1 MKYALGLLGVAAAGT
16 LLFVSAA
23 MNWRFGFSLGKS
35 EFDAQIYGAA
45 SAAADGLKALLPF
58 FIMWAVR
65 QRSWMQAASGIL
77 VWLVC
82 TAYSLTS
89 SLGFS
94 AINRAETLGERT
106 IVATQ
111 YKTLSADL
119 KTAKEKLAFTPQ
131 HRSVGAVQAS
141 LDAALNTSIKTRKG
155 RKSVAEVTENCT
167 LSTFTASKHC
177 PKIQRLRSELASAQQ
192 ANKLESKITSLEAK
206 LEKVS
211 TGAAIAGSDPQSELL
226 TKLSGLK
233 RSHVETALIV
243 LVSMLVEIG
252 SGLGFFV
259 VLGDKNTRNNKKKV
273 AKREVVSTKAEATP
287 VVTAS
292 ANDNTS
298 SAKYV
303 QSNEPVAHEFDETS
317 DELRDFYSSRIQK
330 SEGSSITAS
339 KLYES
344 YCSWAE
350 SKGKEP
356 MTLPAFG
363 RQFSEIGIQKAKIAG
378 RIRYIG
384 VKLASNTSEKGLPKA
399 YVPRAMA
406 V

>member
-1 MKYALGLLGVAAAGT
+1 MRYALGLLGVAAAGT

-23 MNWRFGFSLGKS
+23 MNWRFGFSLGK
-35 EFDAQIYGAA
+35 EGFDAQIYGAA

-65 QRSWMQAASGIL
+65 QRSWMQAASGVL

-82 TAYSLTS
+82 TSYSLTS

-94 AINRAETLGERT
+94 AINRAETIGAKT
-106 IVATQ
+106 IVASQ
-111 YKTLSADL
+111 YKDLRADL
-119 KTAKEKLAFTPQ
+119 KTAKQKLAFTPE

-141 LDAALNTSIKTRKG
+141 LDAGLNKSVKIRGK
-155 RKSVAEVTENCT
+155 RKSVSEITEGCT
-167 LSTFTASKHC
+167 LSNFTASKHC
-177 PKIQRLRSELASAQQ
+177 PKIQRLRSELASAMQ
-192 ANKLESKITSLEAK
+192 ADKLETKIASLKSK

-211 TGAAIAGSDPQSELL
+211 TGAAVAGADPQTALL
-226 TKLSGLK
+226 TKLTGIK
-233 RSHVETALIV
+233 HEHVETALIV

-259 VLGDKNTRNNKKKV
+259 VLGDKNTKRTAKK
-273 AKREVVSTKAEATP
+273 AKTVVSTKVETTP
-287 VVTAS
+287 IVTAS
-292 ANDNTS
+292 ANDNRTGT
-298 SAKYV
+298 KVV
-303 QSNEPVAHEFDETS
+303 QSNDLVNEFSETS
-317 DELRDFYSSRIQK
+317 DELRDFYANRIEK

-339 KLYES
+339 KLYEN

>member
-65 QRSWMQAASGIL
+65 QRSWMQAASGVL

-82 TAYSLTS
+82 TSYSLTS

-111 YKTLSADL
+111 YKTLTADL

-141 LDAALNTSIKTRKG
+141 LDAGLNTSIKTRKG
-155 RKSVAEVTENCT
+155 RKSVAELTENCT
-167 LSTFTASKHC
+167 LSNFTASKHC

-192 ANKLESKITSLEAK
+192 SEKLESKIASLESK

-226 TKLSGLK
+226 TKLTGIK
-233 RSHVETALIV
+233 RAHIETALIV

-259 VLGDKNTRNNKKKV
+259 VLGDKNTRTAKKKAKQV
-273 AKREVVSTKAEATP
+273 ASTKAEATP

-292 ANDNTS
+292 ANDNRS
-298 SAKYV
+298 GAKYV
-303 QSNEPVAHEFDETS
+303 QSNEPVAHEFSETS
-317 DELRDFYSSRIQK
+317 DELRDFYASRIEK

-350 SKGKEP
+350 TKGKEP

-399 YVPRAMA
+399 YVPRAVA